1 MTEWYGR
8 KASCAHSK
16 PRDDPIA
23 LGNRWWANHENP
35 CPSAE
40 QLSAWAV
47 LGILTSKQIKQF
59 FENKKLRK
67 PVNRGGRPNKPP
79 ITEIDGRR
87 VRQRALPVLAFAA
100 SAACF
105 ARFFALAA
113 SAAFGCLRR
122 FAASLPCSCRSPSNL
137 ARAVCCAVQ
146 NLREWPRSQPD
157 APLRVSLTRLDRELG
172 GALLH
177 GLFRERSLQAHQTSK
192 PLRRAAELLV
202 PEAAA

>member
-1 MTEWYGR
+1 M
-8 KASCAHSK
+8 
-16 PRDDPIA
+16 
-23 LGNRWWANHENP
+23 
-35 CPSAE
+35 
-40 QLSAWAV
+40 
-47 LGILTSKQIKQF
+47 
-59 FENKKLRK
+59 LR
-67 PVNRGGRPNKPP
+67 P
-79 ITEIDGRR
+79 
-87 VRQRALPVLAFAA
+87 
-100 SAACF
+100 
-105 ARFFALAA
+105 FFALAA

-192 PLRRAAELLV
+192 PLRRVPLSSWFLRRLPELLTTRRTDTRMLRRERLLSSRL
-202 PEAAA
+202 PRCRSIGSAHHIWAAPGSPQAAYVHSITRKATAS